1 MFSKFRYILERFS
14 WIWKLTT
21 LFVFLSPLLGLTQ
34 EAESQRG
41 QHLPI
46 IDAHSQFDQFVDLKE
61 IMELLN
67 QGGIS
72 RIILSDRSTQGIDRR
87 KELLEF
93 AVRYPDRITPAVRT
107 KGFGWNIGTDRMYS
121 DFLNDQVKH
130 SGYGAIAEVI
140 STHAAMKNPFFELKE
155 DVMIPPDD
163 PLIRAAVKV
172 AKKKGWPFLIHI
184 EFRYIARHREVYMS
198 KLEKLLSD
206 YPSLPIG
213 LMHMGQLETGD
224 VRRLIEKYSN
234 VFFMMSTCNTI
245 IVRAAERND
254 PGRGWINIFEGFDL
268 KPEWHK
274 LLISY
279 PDRFVVAFDNVFKG
293 QWGPMYL
300 QQIGLWRR
308 ALSQLPA
315 FVADAVAHKNA
326 ERLWKLPPAI
336 PINKE

>member
-1 MFSKFRYILERFS
+1 MALCV
-14 WIWKLTT
+14 L
-21 LFVFLSPLLGLTQ
+21 LSLPLGTAKK
-34 EAESQRG
+34 AELQGR
-41 QHLPI
+41 QNIPI
-46 IDAHSQFDQFVDLKE
+46 IDAHSQFDQFVDLHK

-67 QGGIS
+67 QGVIS
-72 RIILSDRSTQGIDRR
+72 RVILSDRSTQRIDRR

-107 KGFGWNIGTDRMYS
+107 KGFAWRIGTDRMYF
-121 DFLNDQVKH
+121 DFLYDQAKH

-140 STHAAMKNPFFELKE
+140 STHAAMKNPFFELNE

-172 AKKKGWPFLIHI
+172 AQTKGWPFLIHI
-184 EFRYIARHREVYMS
+184 EFRYIAHHRQVYMS
-198 KLEKLLSD
+198 KLEALLND
-206 YPSLPIG
+206 YPFLPIG

-224 VRRLIEKYSN
+224 VRRLIERYPN

-254 PGRGWINIFEGFDL
+254 PRRGWINIFEGSDL
-268 KPEWHK
+268 KAEWHK

-300 QQIGLWRR
+300 QQIRLWHR

-315 FVADAVAHKNA
+315 FVADTVGHKNA

-336 PINKE
+336 PIRGYENRDSDH